1 MPGVNDRTQPPARL
15 LIADDHPLLR
25 QALRSM
31 HSGEPDLEVIGE
43 AQNGLEA
50 LEMCRTLRPDL
61 VLMDLWMP
69 EMGGLE
75 ATQKIKEECPQTSI
89 LMLTAYE
96 DPDCLWEAIRAGA
109 AGYALKTS
117 TPQELLEAVRRV
129 LWGEW
134 PFDQEL
140 AMRVLRRLANETQ
153 KKEES
158 AEPAPRRRPPPPE
171 EHPEPPLPLGGSL
184 RAPLTAREVE
194 ILRLVAKG
202 LTNRQIA
209 KELSVARNT
218 ARNHVQN
225 IITKLGVS
233 DRTQAAVRAI
243 ELGLLST
250 NDKKEEEQ

>member
-158 AEPAPRRRPPPPE
+158 
-171 EHPEPPLPLGGSL
+171 PEPPLPLGGSL

-250 NDKKEEEQ
+250 NDKMEEER